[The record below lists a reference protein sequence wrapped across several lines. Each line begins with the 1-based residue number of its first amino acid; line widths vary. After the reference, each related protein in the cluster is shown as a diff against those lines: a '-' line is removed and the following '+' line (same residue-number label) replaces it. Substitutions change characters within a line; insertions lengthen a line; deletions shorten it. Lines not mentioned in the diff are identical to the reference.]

1 MRGIEEAVARALLAA
16 GGPIGRPARQVQ
28 RVALPVPVR
37 GRDEPDGVPLEAIL
51 AATRDIASTV
61 QGAAVRGSE
70 LELVHSSEPT
80 TEQRDALASL
90 LGDEDRLRALG
101 TAQPEPALAGETLRD
116 VLLDAG
122 TPDAEWLRA
131 FRRWAVSELIQPG
144 GSG

>member
-1 MRGIEEAVARALLAA
+1 MTEEAAVRTLLAA
-16 GGPIGRPARQVQ
+16 GGPVGPPVRHVQ
-28 RVALPVPVR
+28 QMALPVPVR

-51 AATRDIASTV
+51 AAAQEIAPTV

-70 LELVHSSEPT
+70 LELVHTSEPT
-80 TEQRDALASL
+80 AEQRDALAGL
-90 LGDEDRLRALG
+90 LGDGDRLRALD
-101 TAQPEPALAGETLRD
+101 TAGPEPALAGDALRN

-131 FRRWAVSELIQPG
+131 FRRWAVSELIRPG